1 MQGLL
6 FCYANNVMISISV
19 CINHTS
25 KGTSLG
31 QIPKDNTI
39 GANVFALKL
48 VIDKILRHED
58 IG

>member
-1 MQGLL
+1 
-6 FCYANNVMISISV
+6 MISISV